1 MSASISLEDMYCL
14 RWIQKGNFMKTLF
27 KNNNRGRSTLYI
39 LFALAI
45 LSFVVLFFCQNL
57 MPENVFYLSL
67 TFILMCIMSMGGLI
81 IQIRSGPPWQVVGWC
96 MRQAGIKADKSAPTE
111 HWVRLL
117 MCKVILKNP
126 GNTWVRR
133 VGLGRLELP
142 AHGLGNRCS
151 IH

>member
-81 IQIRSGPPWQVVGWC
+81 IQIRSGLPWWVFGWSMRKAGTDEVRDEIFVG
-96 MRQAGIKADKSAPTE
+96 
-111 HWVRLL
+111 
-117 MCKVILKNP
+117 P
-126 GNTWVRR
+126 G
-133 VGLGRLELP
+133 
-142 AHGLGNRCS
+142 
-151 IH
+151 